1 MNTLLSMTPLAGMYF
16 PGQTAEIVLW
26 IFAILALVI
35 LAVSFSLD
43 KWKDIWQSKKC
54 KNIRNINTK
63 VTGKCLLKGE
73 K

>member
-1 MNTLLSMTPLAGMYF
+1 MLK
-16 PGQTAEIVLW
+16 
-26 IFAILALVI
+26 
-35 LAVSFSLD
+35 D

>member
-1 MNTLLSMTPLAGMYF
+1 MSNMAITPNGNVVPCQSWLSNDG
-16 PGQTAEIVLW
+16 VLGNM
-26 IFAILALVI
+26 LK
-35 LAVSFSLD
+35 D

-54 KNIRNINTK
+54 KNIRNTNTK